1 MIKCKFVY
9 YEGKFQ
15 HALVFAI
22 SSVLTGR
29 NASSLNKVNF
39 FTNNLTFSTKQ
50 LLLRGYI
57 FYNKILILH
66 CLGNVLVLPLYTM
79 NMANFREVE
88 ALAPEERL
96 NFFTRSFVL
105 EGNGNS

>member
-1 MIKCKFVY
+1 
-9 YEGKFQ
+9 
-15 HALVFAI
+15 
-22 SSVLTGR
+22 
-29 NASSLNKVNF
+29 
-39 FTNNLTFSTKQ
+39 
-50 LLLRGYI
+50 
-57 FYNKILILH
+57 
-66 CLGNVLVLPLYTM
+66 M